1 MLRRFNS
8 LIKGP
13 KALSSDEESTENLSL
28 RPARSV
34 DSSLFAS
41 KQRVA
46 MASPLQQPVRRSE
59 DGQTSLS
66 VSVLIGSSQ
75 HEREERGRA
84 FVIGQV
90 PEDRSWKEGYEQGEN
105 SPATPQEQYEPGEK
119 PSDFHCVDL
128 SGSAN
133 DVNDSHD
140 ATMQTVGQSGENA
153 SAIQPQFTFLPVSTQ
168 LGNDQSQTE
177 LPRISRTSSDAVVA
191 VDSNSQPN
199 YHSTVDVSDVQH
211 GSAVELENL
220 LKGVLT
226 FGPGRTISSWSTDS
240 AAEYCRICQQHTE
253 EPLIDLGCSC
263 RGEMAKSHKSCIE
276 VWFKNKGTNKC
287 EVCQH
292 VASNIPAPATAPV
305 PHFWVW
311 RLGGTNAAGQ
321 SQTSNGGIRRVGFQ
335 SSLIVNGPVLLV
347 IMKKHPFIPVMW
359 ISLLAFMTYLFV
371 DAFNTS
377 TIGYAAMPIG
387 FFFGVLV
394 VLGLGTAV
402 RLVLECCHER
412 NVERSIQQMELSS
425 TDAQAAPAQDAD
437 EPTVQDRPLP
447 V

>member
-321 SQTSNGGIRRVGFQ
+321 SQTSNGGIRRVF
-335 SSLIVNGPVLLV
+335 
-347 IMKKHPFIPVMW
+347 W
-359 ISLLAFMTYLFV
+359 W
-371 DAFNTS
+371 
-377 TIGYAAMPIG
+377 
-387 FFFGVLV
+387 
-394 VLGLGTAV
+394 
-402 RLVLECCHER
+402 C
-412 NVERSIQQMELSS
+412 
-425 TDAQAAPAQDAD
+425 
-437 EPTVQDRPLP
+437 
-447 V
+447 